1 MRLRCEI
8 AMDAGYNHLFYMP
21 NYLGKITMFSGF
33 VIKRSAILCSLAM
46 CIPFASLAEDTI
58 EVTAKAGNAADLP
71 TSGYTAKTTKG
82 ATKTDQPLI
91 LTATGGIGGDAS
103 ANG

>member
-1 MRLRCEI
+1 
-8 AMDAGYNHLFYMP
+8 
-21 NYLGKITMFSGF
+21 MFSGF

-71 TSGYTAKTTKG
+71 TSGYTAKPPKG
-82 ATKTDQPLI
+82 PPKLI
-91 LTATGGIGGDAS
+91 S
-103 ANG
+103 P